1 MRHSLYLLFGVLML
15 AWLGVRTY
23 SGVPLFASKA
33 NEAKVVPRTVRDNP
47 GAYRSV
53 YGGYSHYVGG
63 K

>member
-1 MRHSLYLLFGVLML
+1 MRHPLYLLFGVAML
-15 AWLGVRTY
+15 ALLGLTSY
-23 SGVPLFASKA
+23 SGIPLFASKA

-53 YGGYSHYVGG
+53 YGVYPHYVGG

>member
-1 MRHSLYLLFGVLML
+1 MRHPLYLLFGVAML
-15 AWLGVRTY
+15 ALLGLTSY
-23 SGVPLFASKA
+23 SGIPLFASKA

-53 YGGYSHYVGG
+53 YGAYPHYVGG

>member
-1 MRHSLYLLFGVLML
+1 MRHPLYLVYAVAML
-15 AWLGVRTY
+15 ALLGLTTH
-23 SGVPLFASKA
+23 SGIPLFASKA

-53 YGGYSHYVGG
+53 YGAYPHYVGG